1 MMMMMMAGAFRG
13 ACLSMVV
20 VMLLMSSQTASGLGV
35 NWGTISINP
44 LPPGYV
50 VKMLQANGINK
61 VKLFDADYDVVRSL
75 ANTGIEVMVAA
86 PNDMLYSLA
95 NDPKAAPAWVKE
107 NVTQYL
113 FTGGVKIRWVI
124 LLTLLTWLTL
134 AFVSYY
140 CVPTR

>member
-1 MMMMMMAGAFRG
+1 
-13 ACLSMVV
+13 
-20 VMLLMSSQTASGLGV
+20 
-35 NWGTISINP
+35 
-44 LPPGYV
+44 
-50 VKMLQANGINK
+50 MLQANGITK

-124 LLTLLTWLTL
+124 LLALLTWL
-134 AFVSYY
+134 AIGFVSYY
-140 CVPTR
+140 SVPTRWDDFLRTLHPNLGYS

>member
-1 MMMMMMAGAFRG
+1 MMMAGAFRR
-13 ACLSMVV
+13 ACLSLVMVT
-20 VMLLMSSQTASGLGV
+20 LLMASQTASGLGV

-113 FTGGVKIRWVI
+113 FTGGVKIR
-124 LLTLLTWLTL
+124 
-134 AFVSYY
+134 
-140 CVPTR
+140 

>member
-1 MMMMMMAGAFRG
+1 MRKAGASRG
-13 ACLSMVV
+13 ACLSVAM
-20 VMLLMSSQTASGLGV
+20 VMLLLVTMASSQTASGLGV

-50 VKMLQANGINK
+50 VKMLQTNGINK

-95 NDPKAAPAWVKE
+95 NDPKAAAAWVKE

-113 FTGGVKIRWVI
+113 FTGGVKIRWVT
-124 LLTLLTWLTL
+124 LLTLLTL
-134 AFVSYY
+134 AFVLIIVFLLS
-140 CVPTR
+140 